1 MLIGVDH
8 GNKQIKTVHC
18 NPFVSGLQQSI
29 TKPFGQ
35 SLQYR
40 DNYYTLSSERIP
52 FRKDKT
58 EDDRFFV
65 LTLIAMQRNWRRAK
79 SASRSST
86 ISSFR

>member
-18 NPFVSGLQQSI
+18 SPVCFRPAAGGI

-40 DNYYTLSSERIP
+40 GNYYTLSNERTP
-52 FRKDKT
+52 VPEGQDGKM
-58 EDDRFFV
+58 
-65 LTLIAMQRNWRRAK
+65 IASLYLR
-79 SASRSST
+79 
-86 ISSFR
+86 

>member
-18 NPFVSGLQQSI
+18 SPFVSGLQQSI

-40 DNYYTLSSERIP
+40 GNYYTLSNER
-52 FRKDKT
+52 
-58 EDDRFFV
+58 
-65 LTLIAMQRNWRRAK
+65 
-79 SASRSST
+79 SRSGRTRRKMIASLYL
-86 ISSFR
+86 R

>member
-18 NPFVSGLQQSI
+18 SPFVSGLQQSI

-40 DNYYTLSSERIP
+40 GQL
-52 FRKDKT
+52 
-58 EDDRFFV
+58 
-65 LTLIAMQRNWRRAK
+65 LHALQ
-79 SASRSST
+79 
-86 ISSFR
+86 